1 MQKRH
6 YHDVFTDNFEKVVNI
21 DQWHVLLTSNMSLQ
35 FGAITQSNDS
45 PASIYLLKVNVEIPE
60 RCMKPA

>member
-6 YHDVFTDNFEKVVNI
+6 HDVFTDNFEKVVNI
-21 DQWHVLLTSNMSLQ
+21 DQWPVLLISNMSLQ